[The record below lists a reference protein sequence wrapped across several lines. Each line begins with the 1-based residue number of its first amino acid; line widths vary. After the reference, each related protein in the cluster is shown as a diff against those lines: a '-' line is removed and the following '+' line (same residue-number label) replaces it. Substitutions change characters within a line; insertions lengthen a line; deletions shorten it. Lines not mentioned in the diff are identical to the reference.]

1 VQPPSNP
8 AGVVAPGS
16 SGRQESG
23 ATQPLA
29 CGNCGQPMQRHQ
41 LAGHYS
47 RSIEI
52 DLCAPCH
59 LLWFDS
65 VESVRLTGAALLE
78 LVGAMAGA
86 HGTPHHALGQDVRC
100 PRCSGG
106 LKRVHN
112 RSRWGATQQLECL
125 RGHGAWQ
132 TFAQFLSEK
141 GYVRELTAADR
152 AALLQADAAL
162 ACVNC
167 GAPLSSSQA
176 ACSWC
181 GSLAGLVDVA
191 RLARAL
197 DPDDATELAAVRQTA
212 PQRHVF
218 ACHACGAAVPEGTA
232 LACAACGA
240 TLASPDLRR
249 AYDALRTLE
258 PALRAHAHQPAPHVR
273 ARRLQ
278 ALRGDVERRRQWVR
292 QMEQSAG
299 VPAADEAPV
308 DPRAPLFGRQPPAWL
323 RALAWALVALLVYGW
338 LNGWG
343 R

>member
-1 VQPPSNP
+1 MQPPSNP
-8 AGVVAPGS
+8 VGVARGGPAGQPPSSVA
-16 SGRQESG
+16 Q
-23 ATQPLA
+23 LA
-29 CGNCGQPMQRHQ
+29 CGNCGQPMQRQQ
-41 LAGHYS
+41 LAGHYGQ
-47 RSIEI
+47 SIEI

-65 VESVRLTGAALLE
+65 LESVRLTGASLLE

-86 HGTPHHALGQDVRC
+86 HGTPHHALGNHVRC
-100 PRCSGG
+100 PRCRGE
-106 LKRVHN
+106 LKIVHN
-112 RSRWGATQQLECL
+112 RSRWGATRQLECL

-152 AALLQADAAL
+152 LALLQADAAL

-167 GAPLSSSQA
+167 GAPLASTQA
-176 ACSWC
+176 ACTYC

-197 DPDDATELAAVRQTA
+197 DPDDATERAAVRRTA
-212 PQRHVF
+212 TQRHVF
-218 ACHACGAAVPEGTA
+218 TCHACGAAAAEGTA
-232 LACAACGA
+232 LRCAACGA
-240 TLASPDLRR
+240 TLASPDLRQ
-249 AYDALRTLE
+249 AYGALRTLE
-258 PALRAHAHQPAPHVR
+258 PALRAHAQQPAPHVR

-278 ALRGDVERRRQWVR
+278 ALRGDIERRRQWVQ

-299 VPAADEAPV
+299 AAAADEAPA
-308 DPRAPLFGRQPPAWL
+308 DPRTPLFGRQPPAWL
-323 RALAWALVALLVYGW
+323 RALAWGLVALLVYGW